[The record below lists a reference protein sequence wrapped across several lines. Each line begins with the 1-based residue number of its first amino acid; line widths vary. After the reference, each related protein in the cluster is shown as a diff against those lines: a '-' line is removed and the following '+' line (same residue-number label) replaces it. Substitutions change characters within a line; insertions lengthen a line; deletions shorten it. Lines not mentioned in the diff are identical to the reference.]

1 MRSVLLAAGPA
12 LPALVAL
19 AAFAQPAPEG
29 ATVPLTETEFL
40 AAAQADSLL
49 ARSLEDVGA
58 AETARRRA
66 AGTPANPGLE
76 AERES
81 PGEGAQTTARLTW
94 RPPLDGRRAAAIDAA
109 DAAVEAAGARR
120 ALAELDVRLSLRAA
134 FADWAIAEE
143 RARLIGAERVR
154 LDDLAR
160 RAEERAR
167 QGEDSG
173 LTARRFRF
181 AAVEMGADD
190 AAARAEAARA
200 RAEVAALWP
209 AAAGRSPVL
218 PDLPGA
224 DLGSLPES
232 PALTAAR
239 ADRARADHEAR
250 LAGRFVSFPELSAG
264 WQWQDDA
271 GAKADGP
278 VVGLAW
284 ELPLFDRNG
293 ADRER
298 ARREATAA
306 GAREE
311 LLRRRMEATVAGRR
325 DAYRTLRDAALAGG
339 PLDES
344 ARTAVD
350 GAAAAYGHGEIT
362 MTDFLDTIRSIL
374 AGRLAALDL
383 HAAALAAHREL
394 ERAAG
399 RPLAR

>member
-1 MRSVLLAAGPA
+1 
-12 LPALVAL
+12 
-19 AAFAQPAPEG
+19 
-29 ATVPLTETEFL
+29 
-40 AAAQADSLL
+40 
-49 ARSLEDVGA
+49 
-58 AETARRRA
+58 
-66 AGTPANPGLE
+66 
-76 AERES
+76 
-81 PGEGAQTTARLTW
+81 
-94 RPPLDGRRAAAIDAA
+94 
-109 DAAVEAAGARR
+109 
-120 ALAELDVRLSLRAA
+120 
-134 FADWAIAEE
+134 
-143 RARLIGAERVR
+143 
-154 LDDLAR
+154 
-160 RAEERAR
+160 
-167 QGEDSG
+167 
-173 LTARRFRF
+173 
-181 AAVEMGADD
+181 
-190 AAARAEAARA
+190 
-200 RAEVAALWP
+200 
-209 AAAGRSPVL
+209 
-218 PDLPGA
+218 
-224 DLGSLPES
+224 
-232 PALTAAR
+232 
-239 ADRARADHEAR
+239 
-250 LAGRFVSFPELSAG
+250 
-264 WQWQDDA
+264 
-271 GAKADGP
+271 
-278 VVGLAW
+278 VGLAW